1 VAAWYAF
8 VHLAQSE
15 IAPMITSLAK
25 VLCRGGYLAI
35 ATHVGHDVEHPGE
48 LFGEPT
54 DLDFVLHDPEVIINA
69 AHAAGLVDI
78 EWYVR
83 SPLPDEAP
91 TRRLYLH
98 GRRQV

>member
-1 VAAWYAF
+1 
-8 VHLAQSE
+8 
-15 IAPMITSLAK
+15 MITSLAK

-54 DLDFVLHDPEVIINA
+54 DLDFVLHDPEVIISA
-69 AHAAGLVDI
+69 ADAAGLVDI

-91 TRRLYLH
+91 TRRLYLR
-98 GRRQV
+98 GRRKT